1 MKRML
6 VLLLSS
12 MLLPTIVF
20 SLTLSESV
28 KVVIS
33 SHPKFKESVENFNSI
48 KKEYKI
54 SKNGYLP
61 TLDLVGSYGPVRV
74 KSPATN
80 KHRISSTQNETS
92 LILTE
97 NLFNGF
103 ATDNMVNQQKSRL
116 DAAGYKMLET
126 ADRLILSLTKSYVE
140 LLKQKKLIALSKEN
154 VKTHETIYKM
164 IKQRSDSGFGRL
176 SDARQA
182 DSRLA
187 LAMSNYIAQ
196 ENDYDDALSNFRIIY
211 GKNININNLKEPK
224 NDLFVPNSFLK
235 VRAKSFD
242 CNPSLRVQ
250 EANIRY
256 ADARHKGSKAAFYPK
271 VDLEVAGTIGQDLAG
286 IDGRQ
291 ENSSA
296 LIKVRYNLYN
306 QGADKLNQE
315 KLAAI
320 ILREKAT
327 KDNTKRDLLKSVK
340 LSWDNYNATKKRI
353 AFLEKHQKYAKET
366 LDAYQKEFSI
376 GKRDLINVLD
386 AEGEY
391 YTARK
396 ALVEAEAT
404 YEYSKYRLLD
414 NMGVLTDYFKPDFA
428 KTYRVQTCS
437 YKNLIS
443 FK

>member
-6 VLLLSS
+6 VLLLSF
-12 MLLPTIVF
+12 MLLPTFVF
-20 SLTLSESV
+20 SLTLDKSV

-48 KKEYKI
+48 KKDYKI
-54 SKNGYLP
+54 SKNGYFP
-61 TLDLVGSYGPVRV
+61 TLDLVGSYGAVSV

-80 KHRISSTQNETS
+80 QNRISSTQDETS

-103 ATDNMVNQQKSRL
+103 ATDNNIYQQKSRL
-116 DAAGYKMLET
+116 DAAGYKVQET
-126 ADRLILSLTKSYVE
+126 ADRLILSLTKSYIE

-154 VKTHETIYKM
+154 VKTHKTIFKM

-187 LAMSNYIAQ
+187 LAIANYIAQ
-196 ENDYDDALSNFRIIY
+196 ENDYDDAFSDFRIIY
-211 GKNININNLKEPK
+211 GKNINANNLKEPK
-224 NDLFVPNSFLK
+224 NDLHIPNSLLK
-235 VRAKSFD
+235 VQAKSFN

-256 ADARHKGSKAAFYPK
+256 ADARHKGSEAAFYPK
-271 VDLEVAGTIGQDLAG
+271 VDFELAGTIGHDLAG

-315 KLAAI
+315 KLAST
-320 ILREKAT
+320 ILKEKAT
-327 KDNTKRDLLKSVK
+327 RDNAKRDLQKSLK
-340 LSWDNYNATKKRI
+340 LSWHNYNATKKRI
-353 AFLEKHQKYAKET
+353 ALLKKHQKYAKQT
-366 LDAYQKEFSI
+366 LEAYQKEFSI

-396 ALVEAEAT
+396 ALVEAEAA
-404 YEYSKYRLLD
+404 YDYSKYRLLD

-428 KTYRVQTCS
+428 KTYRIQTCS
-437 YKNLIS
+437 YKNIVS

>member
-6 VLLLSS
+6 VLFLSS
-12 MLLPTIVF
+12 ILLPVFAF
-20 SLTLSESV
+20 SLTLGESV
-28 KVVIS
+28 KAVIS
-33 SHPKFKESVENFNSI
+33 SHPKFKASVENFNSI

-61 TLDLVGSYGPVRV
+61 TLDLVGSYGAVRV

-80 KHRISSTQNETS
+80 QHRISSTQDETS
-92 LILTE
+92 LILNE

-103 ATDNMVNQQKSRL
+103 ATDNMIYQQKSRL
-116 DAAGYKMLET
+116 DAAGYKVAET
-126 ADRLILSLTKSYVE
+126 ADRLILNLTKSYIN

-154 VKTHETIYKM
+154 VNTHETIYKM

-176 SDARQA
+176 SDAKQA

-187 LAMSNYIAQ
+187 LAQSNLIAQ
-196 ENDYDDALSNFRIIY
+196 ENDYKDSITTFKKLY
-211 GKNININNLKEPK
+211 GNKIDINNLVEPK
-224 NDLFVPNSFLK
+224 LNFKIPDSFVKIQN
-235 VRAKSFD
+235 KSFE

-256 ADARHKGSKAAFYPK
+256 ADARHKVSDAAFYPK
-271 VDLEVAGTIGQDLAG
+271 VDLELAGSIGHDLAG

-306 QGADKLNQE
+306 QGADKLNKE
-315 KLAAI
+315 KLATI
-320 ILREKAT
+320 ILKEKSTLA
-327 KDNTKRDLLKSVK
+327 NSKRDLQESVK
-340 LSWDNYNATKKRI
+340 FSWDNYRATEKRI
-353 AFLEKHQKYAKET
+353 ALLRKHQKYAKET
-366 LDAYQKEFSI
+366 LKAYQEEFSI

-437 YKNLIS
+437 YKNIIS

>member
-1 MKRML
+1 MKRIL
-6 VLLLSS
+6 VLF
-12 MLLPTIVF
+12 MLLPIFAF
-20 SLTLSESV
+20 SLTLRESA
-28 KVVIS
+28 KAVIS
-33 SHPKFKESVENFNSI
+33 SHPKFKASVENFNSI

-61 TLDLVGSYGPVRV
+61 TLDLVGSYGAVRV

-80 KHRISSTQNETS
+80 QNRISSTQDETS
-92 LILTE
+92 LILKE

-103 ATDNMVNQQKSRL
+103 ATNNMIYQQKSRL
-116 DAAGYKMLET
+116 DAAGYQMLET
-126 ADRLILSLTKSYVE
+126 ADRLILGLTKSYID
-140 LLKQKKLIALSKEN
+140 LLKQKKLMALSKEN

-187 LAMSNYIAQ
+187 LAIANYIAQ
-196 ENDYDDALSNFRIIY
+196 ENDYNDEIANFRIMY
-211 GKNININNLKEPK
+211 GKSININDLKDPK
-224 NDLFVPNSFLK
+224 TDFYIPDSFSK
-235 VRAKSFD
+235 VKNKSFD
-242 CNPSLRVQ
+242 CNPSIRVQ

-256 ADARHKGSKAAFYPK
+256 ADARHKGSESAFYPK
-271 VDLEVAGTIGQDLAG
+271 VDLELAGTIGHDLAG

-296 LIKVRYNLYN
+296 LVKVRYNLYN

-315 KLAAI
+315 KLATL
-320 ILREKAT
+320 ILKEKAT
-327 KDNTKRDLLKSVK
+327 KGNTKRDLKKSVQF
-340 LSWDNYNATKKRI
+340 SWNNYNATKKRMV
-353 AFLEKHQKYAKET
+353 LLKQHQKYAKET

-396 ALVEAEAT
+396 AFVESEAA

-437 YKNLIS
+437 YKNIIS

>member
-1 MKRML
+1 MKRMIL
-6 VLLLSS
+6 LLLSS
-12 MLLPTIVF
+12 MLLPTFVF
-20 SLTLSESV
+20 SLTLNKSV

-61 TLDLVGSYGPVRV
+61 TLDLVGSYGPISV
-74 KSPATN
+74 KGPSTN
-80 KHRISSTQNETS
+80 QHRISSTQSETS
-92 LILTE
+92 LILTQ

-103 ATDNMVNQQKSRL
+103 ATENMIYQQKSRL
-116 DAAGYKMLET
+116 DAAGYKVVET
-126 ADRLILSLTKSYVE
+126 ADRLILSLTKSYIE
-140 LLKQKKLIALSKEN
+140 LLKQKELLALSKEN
-154 VKTHETIYKM
+154 VKTHETIFNM

-176 SDARQA
+176 SDAKQA

-187 LAMSNYIAQ
+187 LAIANDIAQ
-196 ENDYDDALSNFRIIY
+196 ENDYEDALSDFRIIY
-211 GKNININNLKEPK
+211 GKNIDANNLKEVK
-224 NDLFVPNSFLK
+224 NDLHIPNSFLK
-235 VRAKSFD
+235 VLSRSYD

-271 VDLEVAGTIGQDLAG
+271 VDLELSETIGQDLAG

-291 ENSSA
+291 EDSSA

-315 KLAAI
+315 KLAAT
-320 ILREKAT
+320 ILKEKAT
-327 KDNTKRDLLKSVK
+327 KGNTKRDLQKSVRF
-340 LSWDNYNATKKRI
+340 SWNNYIATKKRI
-353 AFLEKHQKYAKET
+353 VLLKKHQKYAKET
-366 LDAYQKEFSI
+366 LEAYQKEFSI

-396 ALVEAEAT
+396 ALVEAEAAH
-404 YEYSKYRLLD
+404 EYSKYRLLD

-437 YKNLIS
+437 YKNIVS